1 MNEDGYVNKRYI
13 LSFIGV
19 FFLLLLFILAFFYF
33 NIYIALIIFGVI
45 IFCTCLY
52 LIGNFSTKSEDEEEE
67 DFVEQDD
74 VIAEKI
80 RDRFEDFSLELFYV
94 YVRDVID
101 LLARSYSR
109 NNIGYLNNFVGKD
122 LIEEIKTKMESY
134 ASSGCT
140 RMITGV
146 NVRDCKLTNYY
157 RASGFDYFE
166 LDTTIS
172 KIDCSVQNGVVIN
185 GDKDNGKFL
194 DYKVVIC
201 RKVGDYTPTN
211 VVNCPSCGTNSNN
224 FNSGKCLNCGQ
235 LVVNLDGYYLIK
247 LDEF

>member
-45 IFCTCLY
+45 IFCSCLY
-52 LIGNFSTKSEDEEEE
+52 LIGNFSTESEEEEE

-80 RDRFEDFSLELFYV
+80 RDKFEDFSLELFYV

-101 LLARSYSR
+101 LVARSYSR

-211 VVNCPSCGTNSNN
+211 VVNCPGCGTSNN
-224 FNSGKCLNCGQ
+224 FNGGKCLNCGQ